1 MNPLSF
7 LLYRATL
14 KLTSLYWVK
23 VILQRWVEFFNWMVW
38 LSFNFYVPFI
48 SCIHYFIV
56 ILSWVYN
63 QPAQWPAPSRLVSSI
78 YCRALY
84 RFKGQGLESCT
95 SPFFF
100 SGSLFATAEVA
111 STTVMIS
118 FYLILDPA
126 VHLYSYFIVLHLL
139 EFPLAGMIFR
149 TYFNCAITYFLN
161 WMKYLL

>member
-1 MNPLSF
+1 MYILFHVFIISLSSF
-7 LLYRATL
+7 HGFITSQLNDLLPVGL
-14 KLTSLYWVK
+14 L
-23 VILQRWVEFFNWMVW
+23 
-38 LSFNFYVPFI
+38 
-48 SCIHYFIV
+48 
-56 ILSWVYN
+56 
-63 QPAQWPAPSRLVSSI
+63 AQF
-78 YCRALY
+78 CRALCW
-84 RFKGQGLESCT
+84 FKGQGLESCT

>member
-1 MNPLSF
+1 MYCVYLLTSPSFAIAGGKSMNPLSF

-23 VILQRWVEFFNWMVW
+23 VILQRWVELFFFDWMVW
-38 LSFNFYVPFI
+38 LSFNFYVDFI
-48 SCIHYFIV
+48 SFIHYFIV

-95 SPFFF
+95 SLYFFF
-100 SGSLFATAEVA
+100 RLSFRNCRSCVYNCNDLFSFNSWPCSSSLW
-111 STTVMIS
+111 
-118 FYLILDPA
+118 Y
-126 VHLYSYFIVLHLL
+126 
-139 EFPLAGMIFR
+139 
-149 TYFNCAITYFLN
+149 
-161 WMKYLL
+161 

>member
-1 MNPLSF
+1 MYCVCLLTSPSFAIAGGKSMNPLSF

-38 LSFNFYVPFI
+38 LSFNFYVHFI

-84 RFKGQGLESCT
+84 QFKGQGLESCT
-95 SPFFF
+95 SLYFFQALF
-100 SGSLFATAEVA
+100 SQLQK
-111 STTVMIS
+111 
-118 FYLILDPA
+118 LRLW
-126 VHLYSYFIVLHLL
+126 L
-139 EFPLAGMIFR
+139 
-149 TYFNCAITYFLN
+149 
-161 WMKYLL
+161 